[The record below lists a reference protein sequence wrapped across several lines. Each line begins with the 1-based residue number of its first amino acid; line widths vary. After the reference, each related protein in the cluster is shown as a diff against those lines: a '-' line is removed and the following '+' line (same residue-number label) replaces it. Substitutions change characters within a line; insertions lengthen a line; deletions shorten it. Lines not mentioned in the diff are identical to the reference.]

1 MAIKVDLRYQFL
13 TQDVAESMGES
24 NYDTLYAG
32 TNSRVIAFNAGASG
46 DWMLYGKLDYDIVA
60 IAGGG
65 TVDSTTHANDAA
77 VIAAVN
83 TDLGI

>member
-1 MAIKVDLRYQFL
+1 MAGKIDLRYKHL
-13 TQDVAESMGES
+13 TQVEAESMGES
-24 NYDTLYAG
+24 SFATLYAG
-32 TNSRVIAFNAGASG
+32 LTSRVIAFHEGTGGS
-46 DWMLYGKLDYDIVA
+46 WMLYLKTDYDIVA

-65 TVDSTTHANDAA
+65 TVDSTTHATDAA